1 MLGVLVFGRSH
12 RLMQRL
18 LFPTFCIVG
27 ALRYFRAMPRTLRC
41 ETNEQPG

>member
-1 MLGVLVFGRSH
+1 MLGVLVFERSH

-27 ALRYFRAMPRTLRC
+27 ALRSVPPHPAVLWC
-41 ETNEQPG
+41 VTNEQPG